1 MSESARRAEILESAA
16 RLFASS
22 GVRTSL
28 KDIADASGILP
39 GSIYH
44 HFDSKEAIIVA
55 LIRRYRDDLDRVATK
70 ALEALHEP
78 DQKPFQDRVTAFGQ
92 AIAACAVRHPAAL
105 LMTLYE
111 PPTGA
116 SDELRQLVL
125 QTPTAIHDAMLAL
138 LRAAQENGAV
148 RSDVDLPFL
157 SARLCECMLR
167 HGVTKSKPGT
177 GAPRVPEL
185 RCRILLSGI
194 AVKPPSTAAL
204 DRSNALRSVK
214 DVVARW
220 QNDADPDDRVTHLRT
235 VARAEFGRRGYEV
248 TTLREIANAAGISAG
263 AVYRLFPSKQEL
275 LASIMGAYAEHRKAA
290 WEAVLSSAST
300 PLEKLDALTWLYIKL
315 LERFSDEIRI
325 QLSLLRESPPGIR
338 RVNPPS
344 RWHDAGALL
353 TAGAEAN
360 ELRLEPVPIGVY
372 ARCVYDALW
381 TPESVLRSAGVQR
394 AHTFARATV
403 LSGAF
408 SRP

>member
-1 MSESARRAEILESAA
+1 
-16 RLFASS
+16 
-22 GVRTSL
+22 
-28 KDIADASGILP
+28 
-39 GSIYH
+39 
-44 HFDSKEAIIVA
+44 
-55 LIRRYRDDLDRVATK
+55 
-70 ALEALHEP
+70 
-78 DQKPFQDRVTAFGQ
+78 
-92 AIAACAVRHPAAL
+92 
-105 LMTLYE
+105 
-111 PPTGA
+111 
-116 SDELRQLVL
+116 
-125 QTPTAIHDAMLAL
+125 
-138 LRAAQENGAV
+138 
-148 RSDVDLPFL
+148 
-157 SARLCECMLR
+157 MLR